1 MTIFALTVFTLLYLV
16 SLAGIIL
23 PVLPG
28 VPVAAVGALLAG
40 WMTGFEELGAASILW
55 VVGLAVLSQVLDYV
69 AGVVGAKRFGASRAG
84 VWGSVIGSLVG
95 VIWFPPFGFLLG
107 ALVGAVVAEIVNRR
121 TLQDSVRSG
130 VGALLGTLG
139 GVVAK
144 FFIVIAIGMI
154 VFPRLF

>member
-1 MTIFALTVFTLLYLV
+1 MALFAFIVFTLLYLV
-16 SLAGIIL
+16 SIAGIIL

-40 WMTGFEELGAASILW
+40 WMTGFERLGVTGILW
-55 VVGLAVLSQVLDYV
+55 VVALAVLSGVLDYV

-107 ALVGAVVAEIVNRR
+107 ALLGAVVAEIINRR
-121 TLQDSVRSG
+121 SLQESARSG

-144 FFIVIAIGMI
+144 FFIVIAIGII
-154 VFPRLF
+154 VFPRLL